1 MNGAYVLD
9 AATQAMVASLDS
21 QEERDRLTYF
31 LTVELQD
38 GKGTGILGD
47 VFLLLKANRCYME
60 KLPGQFNRELVQP
73 MREHMLRMEKSFA
86 LQLEMQE
93 KATIRDKRTA
103 EASLHS
109 AERMEAIVLKVD
121 KAVQGAFDKIDT
133 KALTQQIT
141 DTVVKSAVEPVAKT
155 NKELNETARLLKD
168 LMEMIRE
175 VIAILKE
182 VNLKGILIGCFGTS
196 FAICAFIFLFAYYGV
211 RNSFDNSLETQNQK
225 LRDLA
230 ASIEK
235 VQSTAAGNQSA
246 YDFLSRLQASIE
258 VKSMTD
264 ESGNLIDGQYVL
276 ILQGADAA
284 QMQPDGK
291 GVISFHG
298 NDLSSLIQQQMEEN
312 RKLLGH

>member
-9 AATQAMVASLDS
+9 AATQAMVASLES

-73 MREHMLRMEKSFA
+73 LTENMLRLETTIG
-86 LQLEMQE
+86 LQNKTQKEGLTQLNGC
-93 KATIRDKRTA
+93 TN
-103 EASLHS
+103 S
-109 AERMEAIVLKVD
+109 AISAAQRMETVVPKVD

-155 NKELNETARLLKD
+155 NKELNETAKLLKD
-168 LMEMIRE
+168 LIGMIRE
-175 VIAILKE
+175 VIGILKE

-196 FAICAFIFLFAYYGV
+196 FAICAFFFLFAYLGV
-211 RNSFDNSLETQNQK
+211 RHSYDDSLETQNQK

-235 VQSTAAGNQSA
+235 VQSTVAGNQNA

-258 VKSMTD
+258 VKPMAGQ
-264 ESGNLIDGQYVL
+264 SGNLMDGQYVL
-276 ILQGADAA
+276 ILPGADAA
-284 QMQPDGK
+284 QVLPDGK

-298 NDLSSLIQQQMEEN
+298 NDLGSLIQRQMEEN